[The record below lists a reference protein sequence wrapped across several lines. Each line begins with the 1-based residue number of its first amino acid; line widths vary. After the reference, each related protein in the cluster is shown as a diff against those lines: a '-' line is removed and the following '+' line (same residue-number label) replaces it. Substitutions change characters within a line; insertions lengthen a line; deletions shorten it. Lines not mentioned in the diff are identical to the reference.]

1 MKNISSCVFNF
12 ILRFKITIVTMI
24 FLLIIFL
31 ENVYEVNVVL
41 ISTFFP
47 SSLIV
52 FLKPLFIIFQFIFI
66 GALVCLPIYLLLI
79 FIKNTNFEKS
89 EFRTPTIKLKK
100 NIKNSKNINYGDFK
114 LDSPKGFWN
123 GHKGLALTFW
133 GYFFGGNILFNV
145 LTLIFGN
152 NPTLIMIILIFYIV
166 WIVLSAMGVFNAA
179 EIYKA
184 EKIKQGLPY
193 TMATT
198 AKVAVVLLILSG
210 IGNSIPR

>member
-1 MKNISSCVFNF
+1 MDFF
-12 ILRFKITIVTMI
+12 IFLG
-24 FLLIIFL
+24 LLIIA
-31 ENVYEVNVVL
+31 V
-41 ISTFFP
+41 I
-47 SSLIV
+47 
-52 FLKPLFIIFQFIFI
+52 
-66 GALVCLPIYLLLI
+66 LLLYGLGAKVKFTGVKKDLKTGQYFEVDEKGNRVHPEYI
-79 FIKNTNFEKS
+79 KPKTTIKNKE
-89 EFRTPTIKLKK
+89 
-100 NIKNSKNINYGDFK
+100 NSFF
-114 LDSPKGFWN
+114 LSQTSARGFWN

-152 NPTLIMIILIFYIV
+152 NPTLIMMNLIFYII

-198 AKVAVVLLILSG
+198 AKVAVVFLILSG